1 MAGIPL
7 STYKNYE
14 HGKQP
19 PPGDRMEPSHEP
31 SGYQLMNL
39 CSKRASAK
47 LLTSYEPHSR
57 DSKYF
62 RQT

>member
-19 PPGDRMEPSHEP
+19 PPGDRI
-31 SGYQLMNL
+31 GAIARTL
-39 CSKRASAK
+39 A
-47 LLTSYEPHSR
+47 
-57 DSKYF
+57 
-62 RQT
+62 